1 MARRSDQRRAAAFAL
16 YQADVTDRPLEA
28 TLERDRANLANAKSM
43 AARQQDLLQRGIA
56 TREQAETSRTA
67 ADALEATVASAVKAQ
82 LPPVSVT
89 PAQGK
94 LLHLIA
100 RALGAQRILEIG
112 TLAGYSTIWLA
123 RALPPGGHLITIE
136 ANPTH
141 ADIARAN
148 IEGAR
153 VSDRVDIRVGKALDV
168 LPHIAAERQPPFDFV
183 FIDANNDGLLQPNEQ
198 STLTGVDGV
207 YTLDGVAAGTQ
218 NVAILVQ
225 PGNRLVSPPP
235 SSISAISSRVNSIG

>member
-1 MARRSDQRRAAAFAL
+1 MSQELWAQVDDYINSVVIGSDAALDAAA
-16 YQADVTDRPLEA
+16 
-28 TLERDRANLANAKSM
+28 
-43 AARQQDLLQRGIA
+43 
-56 TREQAETSRTA
+56 
-67 ADALEATVASAVKAQ
+67 ASAVKAQ

-123 RALPPGGHLITIE
+123 RALPPGGRLITIE

-183 FIDANNDGLLQPNEQ
+183 FIDADRTGLADYFDWAVKLSRPGSVIIVDNVVRKGGVIDSASDNVDVKGVRRFNERLKTDTRVDVTMIQTVGAKGHDGF
-198 STLTGVDGV
+198 
-207 YTLDGVAAGTQ
+207 AMA
-218 NVAILVQ
+218 LV
-225 PGNRLVSPPP
+225 R
-235 SSISAISSRVNSIG
+235 